1 MDPDRSLLSIVP
13 GAAPVGFAGPAKWP
27 SDVAPQDRPAAPGS
41 AVKRGSAVLGVILA
55 IAAHGAG
62 ALVLWPLIRAL
73 PSSLPASV
81 ETAVEVDLIAAVAE
95 PERAAAAAPEPE
107 PQVAHPELA
116 ALPEPLAAPGD
127 DPLRPSAEEAV
138 PAAPPSTPAVQPEKP
153 APRLKESPERVKP
166 LDERP
171 ATQASAPTR
180 QAAPRPRAPR
190 PAQAE
195 RTGTNSHQQ
204 AASYAATVAAHLRR
218 FHQYPREE
226 LARGTSGTVRIRF
239 NLTRGGHL
247 AGAAV
252 AQGSPSPALNSAA
265 LAAVR
270 RASPFPQPPAAISDL
285 TFVVPLR
292 FETN

>member
-1 MDPDRSLLSIVP
+1 MDPDRSLLSIAP
-13 GAAPVGFAGPAKWP
+13 GAAPVELAGPAKWP

-41 AVKRGSAVLGVILA
+41 AVKRRSVVLGAILA

-62 ALVLWPLIRAL
+62 ALALWPLIRAL

-81 ETAVEVDLIAAVAE
+81 ETAIEVDLVAAVAE

-107 PQVAHPELA
+107 PQVTQPELA
-116 ALPEPLAAPGD
+116 ALPEPPAAPGD
-127 DPLRPSAEEAV
+127 NPLRPAVEEV
-138 PAAPPSTPAVQPEKP
+138 APPAPARAPVVQPEKP
-153 APRLKESPERVKP
+153 APRLEASPERVKP
-166 LDERP
+166 PDERP
-171 ATQASAPTR
+171 TTQDSAPAR
-180 QAAPRPRAPR
+180 QAAPRPRAPH

-195 RTGTNSHQQ
+195 RTGTNSRQQ
-204 AASYAATVAAHLRR
+204 AASYAAIVAAHLRR

-226 LARGTSGTVRIRF
+226 LARGASGTVRIRF
-239 NLTRGGHL
+239 SLTRGGHL
-247 AGAAV
+247 AGASV

-265 LAAVR
+265 LTAVR
-270 RASPFPQPPAAISDL
+270 RASPFPQPPATISDL